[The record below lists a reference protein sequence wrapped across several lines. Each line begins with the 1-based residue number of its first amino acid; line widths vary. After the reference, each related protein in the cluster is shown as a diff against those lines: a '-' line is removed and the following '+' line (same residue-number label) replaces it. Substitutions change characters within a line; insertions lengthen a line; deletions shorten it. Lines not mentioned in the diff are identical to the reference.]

1 MRKTGRAKLDGSPGG
16 RESGSIEEDKSS
28 PANKIY
34 YKKAKLTFGF
44 FELLFSCEIGHA
56 LQQWVA
62 SRTAGIKYL
71 KLSVISRPVN
81 WNYWLFS
88 AFMDMRIAHCV
99 ASFRSFVPNEQC
111 CILWRNNKRNIMRAS
126 LSAKSVFA
134 E

>member
-1 MRKTGRAKLDGSPGG
+1 M
-16 RESGSIEEDKSS
+16 EEDKSS

-34 YKKAKLTFGF
+34 YNKAKPTFGF
-44 FELLFSCEIGHA
+44 FELLFSCEIGQGHA
-56 LQQWVA
+56 LQQRVA

-99 ASFRSFVPNEQC
+99 ASFRSFVPNEQF
-111 CILWRNNKRNIMRAS
+111 CILLRNNKRNIMRDL
-126 LSAKSVFA
+126 LSAESVFA